1 MTEINTE
8 ISALTK
14 VAQRVNWYTKPERL
28 IQNTDLF
35 LCQIMAR
42 GHAKD
47 IGVASQYFTK
57 DQFQQAYRKSPPG
70 LFDSRSWS
78 YWGLMLFG
86 NQKYLPRS
94 IREPVLSESDWKGM
108 PRQD

>member
-1 MTEINTE
+1 MTGIDIE

-14 VAQRVNWYTKPERL
+14 VAQRVNWYTNPELL

-47 IGVASQYFTK
+47 VGVASHYFSK
-57 DQFQQAYRKSPPG
+57 DKFQQAYRKSPPG
-70 LFDSRSWS
+70 LFDARSWS
-78 YWGLMLFG
+78 YWGLMLFDD
-86 NQKYLPRS
+86 QKYLPRS
-94 IREPVLSESDWKGM
+94 IREPALSESDWKGI
-108 PRQD
+108 PRQY